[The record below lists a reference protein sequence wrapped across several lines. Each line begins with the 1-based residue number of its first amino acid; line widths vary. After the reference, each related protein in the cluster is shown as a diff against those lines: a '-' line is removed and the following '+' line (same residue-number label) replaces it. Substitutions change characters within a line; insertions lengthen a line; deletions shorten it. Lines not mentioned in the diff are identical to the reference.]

1 MVKILVGIGMA
12 MVLLFWLLAPIG
24 RSPLQYLGAY
34 EIPTGDWIH
43 DGVPVGEISGLA
55 YDPVLNLFFAVSD
68 NRGDTGPPGRLYSLD
83 IQVDL
88 QGIHGVDVF
97 EAMLLDSDAQSG
109 GIQPYE
115 IGDID
120 AEEVVFTPN
129 RYLIVSSERDRHN
142 RPWIRVF
149 NETANLLKEIEIPT
163 KFIPAEDKGVRENLA
178 FEAMTLTPDGETLY
192 VANEQAL
199 VQDGP
204 TATVD
209 HGTTVRLLKYDL
221 SIQTPSLVA
230 EYPYVTEPVFEAPQ
244 DTYADNG
251 VTAILYVKHV
261 LPRYD
266 LLVLERA
273 YSSGVGNDIK
283 LFGVNLNGADDVR
296 DLDVLPFPYDGSTV
310 EKELLVRISAIEE
323 LSDIPIEPDNV
334 EAMTLGPQLSN
345 GHPILLLASD
355 NNFNDSQRNL
365 FLAFEIVR

>member
-24 RSPLQYLGAY
+24 QSPFAYLGAV

-43 DGVPVGEISGLA
+43 DGIPVGGLSGLA
-55 YDPVLNLFFAVSD
+55 YDPVLNLFFAISD
-68 NRGDTGPPGRLYSLD
+68 ARGDTGPPGRLYSLD
-83 IQVDL
+83 IRVDR

-97 EAMLLDSDAQSG
+97 EAALLDSDAQSG

-115 IGDID
+115 VDDID
-120 AEEVVFTPN
+120 AEEVVFTSD

-149 NETANLLKEIEIPT
+149 NEMANLLKEIRIPD
-163 KFIPAEDKGVRENLA
+163 KFIPAEDKGVRENLS
-178 FEAMTLTPDGETLY
+178 FEAMTLTPDAETLY

-199 VQDGP
+199 LQDGP

-209 HGTTVRLLKYDL
+209 HGTTIRFLKYDL
-221 SIQTPSLVA
+221 TLQTPSVVA
-230 EYPYVTEPVFEAPQ
+230 EFPYVTEPIFAAPQ

-251 VTAILYVKHV
+251 VPAILYVKHV
-261 LPRYD
+261 LPSYD

-283 LFGVNLNGADDVR
+283 IYGVSLDGADDVR
-296 DLDVLPFPYDGSTV
+296 DLDGLSFPYDGSATR
-310 EKELLVRISAIEE
+310 KELLLRISAIEE
-323 LSDIPIEPDNV
+323 LSDVPIEPDNL
-334 EAMTLGPQLSN
+334 EAMALGPQLSN
-345 GHPILLLASD
+345 GHPTLLLASD